1 MSCTATLGYSSTWP
15 WWSWG
20 PRQNSLFSV
29 HFPATIMSRD
39 RYRTISWNLHMSHP
53 DADQEN
59 YRKRGTVEHDV
70 FSGSD
75 PSWTLSGMHV
85 RPSIQEKIWQW
96 MKEWWHTK
104 QTQEWLSTWKPSQ
117 PGGASSCLFLRTHQM
132 DIQSGTKMY
141 NCSNLLSPVFLR
153 SSFLPLF
160 WIFLDIAPAT
170 SWLLCCLFV
179 CLFLI
184 NCLTALASLSQ
195 VNLCDS

>member
-20 PRQNSLFSV
+20 PSETTGGKTVFSLFIFLPQSCQGTDTAPFHGICTWV
-29 HFPATIMSRD
+29 TQMQT
-39 RYRTISWNLHMSHP
+39 RTMT
-53 DADQEN
+53 E
-59 YRKRGTVEHDV
+59 RGAQLNTTV

-85 RPSIQEKIWQW
+85 RPSIQEKTWQW
-96 MKEWWHTK
+96 MKEWWHAK

-132 DIQSGTKMY
+132 DIQSGTKIY

-160 WIFLDIAPAT
+160 WIFWILQPQRLD
-170 SWLLCCLFV
+170 SCVVYLFV
-179 CLFLI
+179 C
-184 NCLTALASLSQ
+184 S
-195 VNLCDS
+195 